1 MIKFLYSSDFSRRSG
16 RLPANGTENAM
27 VSLSA
32 AFPSFLLGQILS
44 LQKEPFIC
52 SPSLF

>member
-1 MIKFLYSSDFSRRSG
+1 MIKFLFNSDFNRSG
-16 RLPANGTENAM
+16 RLPANGKENAM
-27 VSLSA
+27 VSA